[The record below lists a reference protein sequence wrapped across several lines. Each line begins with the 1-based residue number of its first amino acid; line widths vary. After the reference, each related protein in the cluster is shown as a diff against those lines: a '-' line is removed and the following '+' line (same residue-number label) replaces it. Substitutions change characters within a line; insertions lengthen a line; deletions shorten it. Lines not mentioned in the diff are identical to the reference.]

1 MKHIKKILAVVSI
14 AAATAMTFAAC
25 GPNANANVPPEH
37 THEFAQEWT
46 YDATNHWHAATCEH
60 DWVRGDEAKH
70 VFTETTEG
78 TATCTEGATV
88 TRTCACG
95 YSYTYTSDPLGHKW
109 VEQEGK
115 AADCKGPGYTAHY
128 KCSECGALL
137 NYQEIRQTEHN
148 YHYEIVTEDEEGNP
162 VAKHQEVCG
171 FCGEVRPGSLQDHR
185 FGAYLH
191 DATNHWQACVC
202 GEETEKAAHTFEQK
216 KFAYNDEQHW
226 YICDTCGEANPT
238 KTDHEFDPVTGVCAC
253 GAQAEIKNYFTYTE
267 SGNNLTVTGMVA
279 ELDGKT
285 EFAIPATFEG
295 KAVTA
300 IAQGAFA
307 GNTTI
312 TRLVLPASIKTIGD
326 FAFQGCTALKAIE
339 LPGVTTLGTF
349 DYQVFNGCT
358 ALQAITLPAGVT
370 SIGQNMFKNCKA
382 LATVTLQGDVT
393 FIDTQAFY
401 GCEKLEG
408 ITLGAALSY
417 IGQKA
422 FAESGLKTLEVTMA
436 KGGRI
441 AQGAFENCEA
451 LTELSITGGIN
462 YFASPFLA
470 GCSKLETLTL
480 PFVGNYDDAAKATDT
495 NFGYIFGKTAEGAY
509 AIPATLK
516 TLNIK
521 GGSVQLGAFA
531 NCGNL
536 TINADAEV
544 EVLTKTFTGYT
555 GTFNWEGTLPGPT
568 ITANVDKAEVFV
580 GDEVT
585 LTYKAGP
592 EYAEPNTTT
601 VSVTVKK
608 GDAAAEAN
616 TDYTVEGMV
625 YTFLKQGEYTIV
637 VTASYN
643 GIEKSAEV
651 KVTVDVHGPNLSEIT
666 ASGETYD
673 GGLCEVN
680 NAITL
685 SFTYD
690 GDTETTISYAV
701 KKGDAAA
708 TQADYTLDEA
718 SKTITFKTFGAYT
731 VEVTAVRNG
740 KTETKSIEIVATS
753 ADATP
758 LNGVTITAN
767 TDDLTEGGEAF
778 TFTVAATYAEG
789 DSNFGTYYSVYLKEG
804 GNTYSNADKS
814 YYVIDGAAKTFKA
827 LVAGDYKITA
837 TVISKNGAS
846 GSADL
851 TFTVKPVELNL
862 ELTSA
867 LTNGW
872 VRAKV
877 GETSVTYTTGATYL
891 DGYTMSFEK
900 DIEAANI
907 AAGNAGTLNL
917 SLGEANT
924 VNYKL
929 VFTHKTVADKVFT
942 LKIPVSF
949 VTDVEK
955 APVLGADP
963 FGGTYGELLT
973 ATGLQLYW
981 DVTDKATE
989 GAQLALA
996 DVSFAVVDGSNTTGS
1011 PATIAQVNGNG
1022 TLPYYIIIEDWAP
1035 GTATGQVAV
1044 KLTATKDGAT
1054 AAATKLFTV
1063 KSLSNPDSATGM
1075 NDYADKVMGE
1085 KRGAMDFDSITDRT
1099 SREHFVITKEGVY
1112 VHRNGTEGWEPT
1124 SNMFCVKPDGISNF
1138 QVDFDYMIV
1147 KRLTEG
1153 GTTNKASFKINMRTG
1168 SWNGYCDSQTAFYA
1182 EGDATDIT
1190 CGYWGDGG
1198 SWDDRVLPDAT
1209 IGQLIHIRL
1218 THTLSAGKVVWLWQ
1232 WSLNGTDFESHRWF
1246 RIEVDASE
1254 TEKNMGAPVHA
1265 MQFAHEQG
1273 SYFLGNFKLTNLD
1286 A

>member
-202 GEETEKAAHTFEQK
+202 GEETEKAAHTFEQE

-238 KTDHEFDPVTGVCAC
+238 KTDHEFDPVTGTCAC

-358 ALQAITLPAGVT
+358 ALQAITLPAGIT

-422 FAESGLKTLEVTMA
+422 FAESGLKTFEVTMA
-436 KGGRI
+436 AGGRI

-480 PFVGNYDDAAKATDT
+480 PFIGNYDDAAKATDT
-495 NFGYIFGKTAEGAY
+495 HFGYIFGKAKGAY

-521 GGSVQLGAFA
+521 GGSVQLCAFA

-592 EYAEPNTTT
+592 EYAEPNTPT

-643 GIEKSAEV
+643 GIEKSKEV

-666 ASGETYD
+666 ASGETYN
-673 GGLCEVN
+673 GGLCEVDK
-680 NAITL
+680 AITL

-690 GDTETTISYAV
+690 GDTETKISYAV

-718 SKTITFKTFGAYT
+718 NKTITFKTFGAYT

-758 LNGVTITAN
+758 LEGVTITAN

-814 YYVIDGAAKTFKA
+814 YYVIDGTAKTFKA

-862 ELTSA
+862 ELTSN

-917 SLGEANT
+917 SLSEANT

-929 VFTHKTVADKVFT
+929 VFTHKTVEGKVFT

-949 VTDVEK
+949 VTDVDK

-989 GAQLALA
+989 GTQLALA
-996 DVSFAVVDGSNTTGS
+996 DVSFAVVDGSNTTGVTVS
-1011 PATIAQVNGNG
+1011 TPHIADNKD
-1022 TLPYYIIIEDWAP
+1022 LPWYVLVEDWQA
-1035 GTATGQVAV
+1035 GNATGQVAV

-1063 KSLSNPDSATGM
+1063 KSLANPDSATGM
-1075 NDYADKVMGE
+1075 NDYAAKVMGE
-1085 KRGAMDFDSITDRT
+1085 KSKDIDFDCIMLRGNRENAVLSKDGIVEHRSGADWQPSDNALCVRPNGMNNFKLEFDWTILKRT
-1099 SREHFVITKEGVY
+1099 TNDNKTSFTVHYRAGSRFEDWVGYKNSFYTEGEILKAGCWEGDTIEGV
-1112 VHRNGTEGWEPT
+1112 
-1124 SNMFCVKPDGISNF
+1124 K
-1138 QVDFDYMIV
+1138 
-1147 KRLTEG
+1147 
-1153 GTTNKASFKINMRTG
+1153 
-1168 SWNGYCDSQTAFYA
+1168 
-1182 EGDATDIT
+1182 
-1190 CGYWGDGG
+1190 WGEKC
-1198 SWDDRVLPDAT
+1198 PPAT
-1209 IGQLIHIRL
+1209 IGQPVHVRL
-1218 THTLSAGKVVWLWQ
+1218 THTLSNNIVEFNWEWSTDGTTYTPWLSWK
-1232 WSLNGTDFESHRWF
+1232 NN
-1246 RIEVDASE
+1246 ASSS
-1254 TEKNMGAPVHA
+1254 GIGSPVYA
-1265 MQFAHEQG
+1265 LQFAHECG
-1273 SYFLGNFKLTNLD
+1273 AFSWTNFKLTNLD